1 MYKAIEQI
9 KREFENKGIKYAF
22 DEQEDS
28 QIIRAGIPIENGPRI
43 MVLFIARDDDN
54 DIAVRIFGLISQV
67 KEPQKKKLLDALN
80 ICNSKFRFYKFYIDA
95 DNDVNVEYD
104 FLTEANNIGP
114 MALEALVRISSIL
127 DEAYP
132 IMMKALYKL

>member
-54 DIAVRIFGLISQV
+54 DIAVRVFGLISQV
-67 KEPQKKKLLDALN
+67 KEPQKKELLDALN

>member
-54 DIAVRIFGLISQV
+54 DIAVRVFGLISQV

-104 FLTEANNIGP
+104 FRTEANNSGP